1 MFDLTKPA
9 DIGQTLLVTLIGMA
23 TVILGLTILIF
34 LIKALIKVTDNLG
47 AKKKKKM
54 ADSQVVI
61 PPVKA
66 FGTPAEEPEIAE
78 DDSLVA
84 VITAAIVWMME
95 ESQGFVVRR
104 IRRV

>member
-34 LIKALIKVTDNLG
+34 LIKALIKATDNLG
-47 AKKKKKM
+47 SKKKK
-54 ADSQVVI
+54 AEPQVVI

-66 FGTPAEEPEIAE
+66 FGTPAEEPETAE

-84 VITAAIVWMME
+84 VITAAIVCMME
-95 ESQGFVVRR
+95 ENQGFVVRR